1 MGVSGAGRTTVAP
14 VLAAR
19 LGPMQEGD
27 NLHPAANVATMQ
39 AGHPLDD
46 ADRRPWPASVASW
59 VGEQERAGRA
69 LTGQLAAPEPL
80 EPDELLVPDEP
91 LEPDEPR
98 VTVNAGGSAGDAV
111 ETVLAALAR
120 DHPST
125 PRRSP

>member
-14 VLAAR
+14 ALTAR

-27 NLHPAANVATMQ
+27 DLHPADNVATMQ

-46 ADRRPWPASVASW
+46 ADRRPWPASFAGW
-59 VGEQERAGRA
+59 IGEQERAGRA
-69 LTGQLAAPEPL
+69 LTRRLADPELP
-80 EPDELLVPDEP
+80 VPDEP
-91 LEPDEPR
+91 LEPDEPG

>member
-14 VLAAR
+14 ALAAR
-19 LGPMQEGD
+19 LSPMQEGD
-27 NLHPAANVATMQ
+27 DLHPAANVATMQ

-46 ADRRPWPASVASW
+46 ADRRPWLASVASW
-59 VGEQERAGRA
+59 IGEQERAGRA
-69 LTGQLAAPEPL
+69 LTRQLADL
-80 EPDELLVPDEP
+80 ELLVPDEP
-91 LEPDEPR
+91 LEPDELGL
-98 VTVNAGGSAGDAV
+98 TVNAGGSAGDAV

>member
-14 VLAAR
+14 ALAAR
-19 LGPMQEGD
+19 LSPMQEGD
-27 NLHPAANVATMQ
+27 DLHPAANVATMQ

-46 ADRRPWPASVASW
+46 ADRRPWLASVASW
-59 VGEQERAGRA
+59 MGEQERAGRA
-69 LTGQLAAPEPL
+69 LTRQLADL
-80 EPDELLVPDEP
+80 ELPVPDEP
-91 LEPDEPR
+91 LEPDEPG

>member
-1 MGVSGAGRTTVAP
+1 MGVSGAGRTMVAP
-14 VLAAR
+14 ALAAR
-19 LGPMQEGD
+19 LCPMPEGD
-27 NLHPAANVATMQ
+27 DLHPAANVATMQ

-46 ADRRPWPASVASW
+46 ADRRPWLASVASW
-59 VGEQERAGRA
+59 IGEQERAGRA
-69 LTGQLAAPEPL
+69 VTRQLAAPEPL
-80 EPDELLVPDEP
+80 EPDEPG
-91 LEPDEPR
+91 